1 MLPWASQILYRDILT
16 FIIRKIINVILKSS
30 HHHEVYFPSANL
42 KMLYRSSSYF
52 KEQDIWK
59 LIYLAEL
66 LSILL
71 VTAHGHKRATLPP
84 PTYRSEAK
92 YSDWEERPLG
102 KLGQWRQWTHQ
113 ILEGPLEKCE
123 KYSSFC
129 LQPWG
134 DHANLEG
141 SLGKSGKGRQT
152 DQKGRGRDNEG
163 RVSHAA
169 RNRTAVLCELQE
181 HAIHSGQMG
190 PKCPPDW
197 FPHK

>member
-1 MLPWASQILYRDILT
+1 MSFW
-16 FIIRKIINVILKSS
+16 K
-30 HHHEVYFPSANL
+30 HEVHFPSANL
-42 KMLYRSSSYF
+42 KMLYHSSSYF

-71 VTAHGHKRATLPP
+71 VTAHGPKRATLPP
-84 PTYRSEAK
+84 PNYHSEAK

-113 ILEGPLEKCE
+113 ILEGPLERSE

-129 LQPWG
+129 LQPWS

-163 RVSHAA
+163 RVSPQPERELLYCVNCKSMQFILVKWAPNVLPTGFHA
-169 RNRTAVLCELQE
+169 NTLVF
-181 HAIHSGQMG
+181 
-190 PKCPPDW
+190 PDTVVINPNW
-197 FPHK
+197 